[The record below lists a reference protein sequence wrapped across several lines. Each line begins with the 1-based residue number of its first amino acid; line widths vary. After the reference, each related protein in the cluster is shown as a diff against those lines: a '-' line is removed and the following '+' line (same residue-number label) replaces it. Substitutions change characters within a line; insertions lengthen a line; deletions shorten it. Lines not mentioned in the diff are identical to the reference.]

1 MTKKALPI
9 ILSLLL
15 ISATAFCRSDEN
27 SKRIP
32 YRQLLSRY
40 EGMLKENEYLRDRVD
55 SLLAE
60 SDRQRQ
66 LVDSLCEILN
76 KNDYKLTELLI
87 SEADYPDSLIIP
99 GIDSTALDGE
109 SIESFTTDVSDSVL
123 IERLK
128 DMRSMISL
136 PYNPTVKRYMVRYSE
151 KARAQ
156 MSRMLGEAQYF
167 FPIYEDVFSRY
178 DLPLELKYLSVIES
192 AFKTKARSRAGARGL
207 WQFMYGTAKLYGL
220 NIDSYVDDRMD
231 TWKATD
237 AAARYLKDSY
247 DLLGDWSLAIASYN
261 CGTKNV
267 LKAINRAGSSKFWDI
282 YPYLPRETRGYLP
295 AFVGAMYGMVYH
307 KEYGIEP
314 EGNPMSEPTALVTI
328 KRKLHFKQLEEVL
341 GIPVETVEWLNSQY
355 IHNIVPAS
363 EDHPYQL
370 RLPEKCIAAMESIE
384 PDSLYNH
391 RAEELFSKAVQ
402 IDKAKNGYSDGY
414 HIVRKG
420 ENLSVIASRYG
431 VSVSRLKKE
440 NGLKSNLIRPG
451 KRLKIPR

>member
-1 MTKKALPI
+1 MIKKTI
-9 ILSLLL
+9 LLL
-15 ISATAFCRSDEN
+15 LNLLLLCPSAICKDDGTG
-27 SKRIP
+27 KRIP
-32 YRQLLSRY
+32 YKQLMSRY
-40 EGMLKENEYLRDRVD
+40 EAIKTENEYLRGRVD

-60 SDRQRQ
+60 ADFQRQ

-76 KNDYKLTELLI
+76 RNDYRP
-87 SEADYPDSLIIP
+87 SEILVCESDFPDSLIVP
-99 GIDSTALDGE
+99 GIDSTVTE
-109 SIESFTTDVSDSVL
+109 TFSTDVSDSVL

-128 DMRSMISL
+128 AMRSMISL
-136 PYNPTVKRYMVRYSE
+136 PYNPTVKRYMIRYSE
-151 KARAQ
+151 KAGAQ

-167 FPIYEDVFSRY
+167 FPIYEEILSKY
-178 DLPLELKYLSVIES
+178 DIPMELKYLSVIES
-192 AFKTKARSRAGARGL
+192 AFKTTARSRAGARGL

-247 DLLGDWSLAIASYN
+247 ELLGDWSLAIASYN

-267 LKAINRAGSSKFWDI
+267 LKAINRAGSSEFWDI

-307 KEYGIEP
+307 KEYGIIP
-314 EGNPMSEPTALVTI
+314 DKNPMPEPTGLVTI

-355 IHNIVPAS
+355 IHDIVPAS
-363 EDHPYQL
+363 EEQQFVL
-370 RLPEKCIAAMESIE
+370 RLPEKCIELMESVE

-391 RAEELFSKAVQ
+391 RAGELFSKAVQ
-402 IDKAKNGYSDGY
+402 LDKYKKGHGSEY
-414 HIVRKG
+414 HTVRSG
-420 ENLSVIASRYG
+420 ENLSVIAARYG
-431 VSVSRLKKE
+431 VSVNRLKKE

-451 KRLKIPR
+451 KRLRIPR